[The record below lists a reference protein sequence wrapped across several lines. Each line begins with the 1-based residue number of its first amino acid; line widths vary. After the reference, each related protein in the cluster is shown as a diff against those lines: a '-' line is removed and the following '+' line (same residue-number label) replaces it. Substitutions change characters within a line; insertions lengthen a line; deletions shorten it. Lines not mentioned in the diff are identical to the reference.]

1 MTGKSKSS
9 ATASL
14 NPTDQSERVLWLDV
28 ARGICMILVVFMHF
42 DEMFYSKFATWQF
55 AANIWD
61 TLSSAARPARIPT
74 FFLISGIL
82 ASASLDR
89 PWAKIIEKRIAIQY
103 YAFMLWALVH
113 TIILYAVFTNMDAA
127 AWSEMV
133 VAYAGKLFWPTTQI
147 WFLWAL
153 VAFFLIAMAL
163 RRIPYVALAISLVMF
178 LFAEYAADNVA
189 IQMLR
194 SLGFFLFGIYF
205 PTLAK
210 RLGERRG
217 LLILAGLFCA
227 YGASVALIIL
237 LGEKTLG
244 VWLPA
249 TLIGATLVFQIS
261 NWLTLTP
268 LSGVLSYIGKQTL
281 PIYVM
286 HGAILTVIGFFVR
299 EYGLSF
305 GSSTLG
311 KVGDALLPIAGNV
324 GLIALCIALYVV
336 AKRLGGYWLFQPP
349 KALMSYLRPQ
359 SKSAAQT
366 PSTVTQ

>member
-1 MTGKSKSS
+1 MMGQTKTR

-14 NPTDQSERVLWLDV
+14 NPTGISERVLWLDV

-89 PWAKIIEKRIAIQY
+89 PWAKIIEKRLAIQY

-113 TIILYAVFTNMDAA
+113 TIILYSVFTNMDAA
-127 AWSEMV
+127 AWSELV

-153 VAFFLIAMAL
+153 VAFFLIAMAF

-178 LFAEYAADNVA
+178 LFAEYASGVGV
-189 IQMLR
+189 QMLR

-205 PTLAK
+205 PSVAK
-210 RLGERRG
+210 RVGARRG
-217 LLILAGLFCA
+217 LLVLAGLFCA
-227 YGASVALIIL
+227 YAASVALIIL
-237 LGEKTLG
+237 LGEEAFG

-249 TLIGATLVFQIS
+249 TLIGAALVFQIS

-286 HGAILTVIGFFVR
+286 HGAILMVVSFFVR

-305 GSSTLG
+305 GPSNLG

-324 GLIALCIALYVV
+324 GLIALCIGLYHV
-336 AKRLGGYWLFQPP
+336 AQRAGGYWLFAPP
-349 KALMSYLRPQ
+349 KMLMSYLRSYSPPT
-359 SKSAAQT
+359 AQT
-366 PSTVTQ
+366 ASTVTQ